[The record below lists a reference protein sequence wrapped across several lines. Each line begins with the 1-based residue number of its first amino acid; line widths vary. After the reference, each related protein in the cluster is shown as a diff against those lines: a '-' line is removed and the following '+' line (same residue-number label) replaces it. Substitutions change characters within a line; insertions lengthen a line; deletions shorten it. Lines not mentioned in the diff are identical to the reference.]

1 MKLTLILLYFPPN
14 FSGPF
19 ILVAGEMC
27 VNQMCNKRP
36 HTWLPELISTKDRT
50 NNNYYVER
58 LKEFMVISVVDDE
71 ECLFYLS
78 LSPQFQSQV
87 VVILAEKNS
96 RAAPL
101 LVQQSVSL
109 IRHLINFNFKSSA
122 DLNFK

>member
-78 LSPQFQSQV
+78 LSLYPV
-87 VVILAEKNS
+87 
-96 RAAPL
+96 
-101 LVQQSVSL
+101 SVSGGG
-109 IRHLINFNFKSSA
+109 NFSREELEGGSFTCPTKRVSN
-122 DLNFK
+122 